1 MGGEFGR
8 TATMSKPICLKR
20 RACSG
25 AVKVSLS
32 LALSSETTAAG
43 VPLGTSTPCQVTN
56 SYPGNPAW
64 RWSAPRAALASAW
77 R

>member
-1 MGGEFGR
+1 
-8 TATMSKPICLKR
+8 
-20 RACSG
+20 
-25 AVKVSLS
+25 
-32 LALSSETTAAG
+32 